1 MWLHAEK
8 FKMKEASLII
18 SCVCT
23 VVMSVRMCCVASN
36 CKGESILQIYLEAK
50 TRKFDMI
57 TIFQYISYPSRSVE
71 ITIHFYV
78 ICHFESVICKRVL
91 SVPLSHIDLNKLS
104 LNVTIIENLFLLYK
118 LSVPCCLKFD
128 MQHDI

>member
-78 ICHFESVICKRVL
+78 ICHFECVKRKRVL
-91 SVPLSHIDLNKLS
+91 SVALSDIEFNKPS
-104 LNVTIIENLFLLYK
+104 LLVTISNDLFLLYK
-118 LSVPCCLKFD
+118 LFLPCC
-128 MQHDI
+128 IEN

>member
-57 TIFQYISYPSRSVE
+57 IVFQYISYPSRSVE

-78 ICHFESVICKRVL
+78 ICHFECVKRKRVL
-91 SVPLSHIDLNKLS
+91 SVALSDIELNKPS
-104 LNVTIIENLFLLYK
+104 LLVTISNDLFLLYK
-118 LSVPCCLKFD
+118 LFLPCC
-128 MQHDI
+128 IGN

>member
-78 ICHFESVICKRVL
+78 ICHFESVKRKRVL

-104 LNVTIIENLFLLYK
+104 LVVTINSNLYLLYK
-118 LSVPCCLKFD
+118 SFVVLMKFN
-128 MQHDI
+128 MHHDI

>member
-78 ICHFESVICKRVL
+78 ICHFECVKRKRVL
-91 SVPLSHIDLNKLS
+91 SVALSDIELNKPS
-104 LNVTIIENLFLLYK
+104 LLVTISNDLFLLYK
-118 LSVPCCLKFD
+118 LFLPCC
-128 MQHDI
+128 IEN